1 MNVGDNY
8 GLKGTTSLNPLQKGH
23 THPEARNQN
32 FKFSN
37 SESELKA
44 AF

>member
-1 MNVGDNY
+1 MNVGGNY

-23 THPEARNQN
+23 THPEAITQH
-32 FKFSN
+32 FKFSD
-37 SESELKA
+37 SELELKA